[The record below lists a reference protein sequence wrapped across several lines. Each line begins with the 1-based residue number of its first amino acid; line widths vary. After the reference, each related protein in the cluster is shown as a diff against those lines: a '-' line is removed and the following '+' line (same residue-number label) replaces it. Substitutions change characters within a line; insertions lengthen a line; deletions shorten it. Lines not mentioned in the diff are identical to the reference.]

1 LKIKSSKGALSKTR
15 IKVEENSDSEQEIN
29 FNYDSPEPSFIEEVQ
44 KRNLENSILSDKPIS
59 FGKDMVGLE
68 NVIIVLSEKIEEND
82 SPTSFLSNQDNQK
95 ISINTP
101 TFSQLAK

>member
-1 LKIKSSKGALSKTR
+1 
-15 IKVEENSDSEQEIN
+15 
-29 FNYDSPEPSFIEEVQ
+29 
-44 KRNLENSILSDKPIS
+44 LSDKPIS